1 MSTYPDM
8 NRRSLLLNGCAA
20 VLASHPVFAASQA
33 FAQAAQE
40 EADKPAEPAGNPFS
54 FDRLTAMMKARA
66 GKAYEAPAAD
76 LPDQIANL
84 NYDKHRAIRFRPD
97 EAVWAGEAP
106 FELQAFHPGW
116 LFKEPVK
123 IHVVEDGRE
132 EVLSFD
138 SHHFE
143 YNQPLDASA
152 FEGLKLPGVAGFR
165 LHYPLNSPD
174 VMDELVAFLGA
185 SYFRALGRGNFYGLS
200 ARGLAVNTATSEGEE
215 FPRFSEFWI
224 EKPKRQSKSVTVHA
238 ALDSQSVTGAYRF
251 VITPGARTVMEVTAR
266 LFIREDI
273 KRLGIAPMT
282 SMFLFAENNDSSFDD
297 FRPQVHDSDG
307 LKIVRASGE
316 ELWRNLNN
324 PRKLATSFF
333 GETSPKAFGLYQ
345 RDRSFENYQDAGAG
359 YERRPSLLVEPLGD
373 WGKGWINLVEIP
385 TDLEVNDNIVA
396 FWVPEG
402 EVKAGQEMEFSYRL
416 SWGDLPEPGK
426 TLGRVV
432 ALRTGEGGVSGVKNE
447 KGLRKFVVDFDGEVL
462 RNLSSEDEVLAQISV
477 SNAEISHSGVSRV
490 EANGVWRLVI
500 DLLPEGDKPVEM
512 KAHLTRGNEVLS
524 ETWLYQWRNGDD
536 RRS

>member
-1 MSTYPDM
+1 M

-20 VLASHPVFAASQA
+20 VLASHTVFAASSA
-33 FAQAAQE
+33 SAQSAPEPVGAS
-40 EADKPAEPAGNPFS
+40 EAPAGNPFS
-54 FDRLTAMMKARA
+54 FDRLTAMMKERA
-66 GKAYEAPAAD
+66 AKAYEAAEAT
-76 LPDQIANL
+76 LPDAIAEL
-84 NYDKHRAIRFRPD
+84 NYDQHRAIRFRPD

-123 IHVVEDGRE
+123 IHVVEDGVE
-132 EVLSFD
+132 EVLGFD

-143 YNQPLDASA
+143 YNKPLEASD

-185 SYFRALGRGNFYGLS
+185 SYFRGLGRGNFYGLS

-224 EKPKRQSKSVTVHA
+224 EKPKRQSKSVTVYA

-251 VITPGARTVMEVTAR
+251 VITPGARTQMDVTAR

-333 GETSPKAFGLYQ
+333 SETSPKAFGLYQ
-345 RDRSFENYQDAGAG
+345 RDRNFQNYQDAGAG
-359 YERRPSLLVEPLGD
+359 YERRPSLLVEPEGD

-402 EVKAGQEMEFSYRL
+402 EVKAGQELEFAYRL

-426 TLGRVV
+426 KLGRVV

-447 KGLRKFVVDFDGEVL
+447 EGLRKFVIDFDGEVL
-462 RNLSSEDEVLAQISV
+462 RNLSSDDEVLAQISV
-477 SNAEISHSGVSRV
+477 SNAEITHSGVSRV

-512 KAHLTRGNEVLS
+512 KAHLAIEDEAVT